1 MATLPRDQLVKAR
14 CPVCSSA
21 RVGDLFFFTQRL
33 DPPRDCQIIH
43 TTFNPPPLVPETEDQ
58 EAESKVERILS
69 AERRNVGS
77 EFQRQLLI
85 KWK

>member
-21 RVGDLFFFTQRL
+21 RVGDLLFFTQRL

-43 TTFNPPPLVPETEDQ
+43 TTFNPPIPRVLT
-58 EAESKVERILS
+58 ILS
-69 AERRNVGS
+69 ISSVTE
-77 EFQRQLLI
+77 
-85 KWK
+85 